1 MHCPGRTAGGRPRTW
16 GTAEG
21 AGAIWVSQGGWAVAA
36 ARLLGGPN
44 GGWTRRTDQ
53 HADPDPK
60 ADGDEQLVIV
70 PENKTVEF
78 YNYLRGY
85 GFSFTI
91 DCRGFCEDN
100 IFCFPETENSDR
112 LRIIVSRFAA
122 N

>member
-1 MHCPGRTAGGRPRTW
+1 MLRTPIMEKTYCSVVR
-16 GTAEG
+16 
-21 AGAIWVSQGGWAVAA
+21 
-36 ARLLGGPN
+36 
-44 GGWTRRTDQ
+44 
-53 HADPDPK
+53 
-60 ADGDEQLVIV
+60 DGDEQLVIV

-112 LRIIVSRFAA
+112 LRIIVGRFAL

>member
-1 MHCPGRTAGGRPRTW
+1 MGCSP
-16 GTAEG
+16 
-21 AGAIWVSQGGWAVAA
+21 
-36 ARLLGGPN
+36 ARVGKKFA
-44 GGWTRRTDQ
+44 TDSVME
-53 HADPDPK
+53 K
-60 ADGDEQLVIV
+60 TYCSVVRDGDEQLVIV

-112 LRIIVSRFAA
+112 LRIIVGRFAL